1 MSPEPPIDV
10 QVPNGPADAA
20 NPNATAAEVFWLEGQ
35 HSTQLKLYGFMKA
48 DAPKGRGSFSSNAGS
63 IILGLLYMMQLGSVI
78 SRFPAL
84 LYRSTHTPPPD
95 GTI

>member
-1 MSPEPPIDV
+1 MLPEPPIDV

-63 IILGLLYMMQLGSVI
+63 IVLGLLLYDADAAGVSY
-78 SRFPAL
+78 FPL
-84 LYRSTHTPPPD
+84 PPLCAV
-95 GTI
+95 

>member
-35 HSTQLKLYGFMKA
+35 QQQH
-48 DAPKGRGSFSSNAGS
+48 
-63 IILGLLYMMQLGSVI
+63 
-78 SRFPAL
+78 PAETL
-84 LYRSTHTPPPD
+84 
-95 GTI
+95 